1 MEKQILDL
9 LMKVDE
15 KLNVLDKKV
24 SNIEKEQQEMKSE
37 IRLLN
42 DKVDN
47 LEMKT
52 NIIDSRVIRIN
63 KKLDSTTSQVARNM
77 EVVEDIKM
85 RLQ

>member
-9 LMKVDE
+9 LNKIDE
-15 KLNVLDKKV
+15 KL
-24 SNIEKEQQEMKSE
+24 SNIEKEQQDMKGE

-47 LEMKT
+47 LEMKA
-52 NIIDSRVIRIN
+52 NIIDSRIIRIN
-63 KKLDSTTSQVARNM
+63 KKLDSTTNQVARNM

-85 RLQ
+85 KLQ

>member
-9 LMKVDE
+9 LNKIDE
-15 KLNVLDKKV
+15 KL
-24 SNIEKEQQEMKSE
+24 SNIEKEQQDMKSE

-47 LEMKT
+47 LEMKA
-52 NIIDSRVIRIN
+52 NIIDSRIIRIN
-63 KKLDSTTSQVARNM
+63 KKLDSTTNQVARNM

-85 RLQ
+85 KLQ

>member
-9 LMKVDE
+9 LNKIDE
-15 KLNVLDKKV
+15 KL
-24 SNIEKEQQEMKSE
+24 SNIEKEQQDMKSE

-47 LEMKT
+47 LEIKA
-52 NIIDSRVIRIN
+52 NIIDSRIIRIN
-63 KKLDSTTSQVARNM
+63 KKLDSTNNQVARNM

-85 RLQ
+85 KLQ